1 MYDNDNNITS
11 FSIQPTQAIASNEY
25 SEQWYKRNLRWISTM
40 YNRTLPQTTG
50 TGEINYINYAYKTFV
65 EQVQDNYN
73 YYQGNQT
80 RSPFSFF
87 LKDETNRLTTTPA
100 YRGMDIKILVDKLV
114 GNLVTPLKKLHEM
127 VTAASLSPNAVS
139 RKMAALDL
147 VMLRY
152 KNDIYFSIIEE
163 VTGVGFEPIGEF
175 DYSDKEAI
183 DKYFTNFRESLEIA
197 VTAIAKSTVYN
208 NHHESFLFKSALYYA
223 TAGVVHAI
231 SEVNASKRVRWR
243 LIAPENAIF
252 DLGVDNDDNHRNDRF
267 AGEIYM
273 YSIPELASLNILTK
287 EELAEAEYI
296 ARTTTQWSTYNY
308 TSTNSNFYWW
318 MTNSLG
324 VPTVACIKGV
334 WRSLKNIGT
343 EEKPEWIEC
352 VREGMLI
359 GNKWVKNFGERQ
371 YNVEDFYDKSRL
383 KLGYITVTAP
393 TLNGV
398 FQSVVDTLKRYQDL
412 KDALK
417 GKLIQFI
424 SRSKGK
430 VYMVFSDRL
439 PEGMNTPQ
447 ILSQLTQA
455 GMVVLPSTDFD
466 EYDKNNTL
474 IQTIDMTL
482 DPGIMSLVSIIA
494 NEQNYMEQ
502 IVSYN
507 PVSLGNVT
515 NYVSK
520 DQIQAS
526 TAGTNA
532 GLAYFT
538 SSFYSWVTDLV
549 NYSSELTLK
558 AMAND
563 DLNDEYMSVVIG
575 DAMVEVV
582 KSGDLKDASMETFN
596 IGLTI
601 DDFISEQERM
611 QLMQVA
617 LQMASAGAISM
628 SDYTKMLQCTTKS
641 QLQTYFDY
649 VEYKKEK
656 AAQQAQEAQMMAAQ
670 QNAQIQ
676 ADASKETAS
685 IAADA
690 KLADTELKGMMAAQ
704 QPQM

>member
-1 MYDNDNNITS
+1 
-11 FSIQPTQAIASNEY
+11 
-25 SEQWYKRNLRWISTM
+25 
-40 YNRTLPQTTG
+40 
-50 TGEINYINYAYKTFV
+50 
-65 EQVQDNYN
+65 
-73 YYQGNQT
+73 
-80 RSPFSFF
+80 
-87 LKDETNRLTTTPA
+87 
-100 YRGMDIKILVDKLV
+100 MDIKILVDKLV

-208 NHHESFLFKSALYYA
+208 NHHESFLFKAALYYA

-267 AGEIYM
+267 AGEVYM

-575 DAMVEVV
+575 DAMVEVI

-685 IAADA
+685 IAAEA